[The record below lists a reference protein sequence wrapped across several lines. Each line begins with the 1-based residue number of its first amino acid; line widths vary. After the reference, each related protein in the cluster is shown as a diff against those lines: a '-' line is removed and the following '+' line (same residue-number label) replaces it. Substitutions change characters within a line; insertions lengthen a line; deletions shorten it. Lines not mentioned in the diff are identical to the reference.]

1 MEKEEKE
8 LQAWL
13 WLCLPVSVF
22 IVIFGTAFI
31 SNTTYGYLFTGEF
44 GLIELATPLLLV
56 PAIVSGVLILL
67 NKEQDVAKYFDV
79 WIIFVTLACIY
90 FAGEEISWGQQLQG
104 WETPKWIEDSNKQHE
119 TNFHNMSGWFNQK
132 PRLLLEILVLI
143 GGIYMP
149 LKRKLLC
156 IHLPHNNWQYWLYPS
171 KVCIPVAV
179 LAILSRMPDRLNIL
193 FESNW
198 MMFDVR
204 YSEVQELYFAIFL
217 MIYLLSIKCR
227 LLNYVKTS

>member
-1 MEKEEKE
+1 MNKEEKE

-13 WLCLPVSVF
+13 WLWLPISIF

-31 SNTTYGYLFTGEF
+31 SNNTYGYLFKGEL
-44 GLIELATPLLLV
+44 GLIELATPILLV
-56 PAIVSGVLILL
+56 PAIISGVLIFL
-67 NKEQDVAKYFDV
+67 NKEKDFSKQFIA

-90 FAGEEISWGQQLQG
+90 FAGEELSWGQQLLN
-104 WETPKWIEDSNKQHE
+104 WETPKWFQENNKQHE
-119 TNFHNMSGWFNQK
+119 TNLHNMSGWFNQK
-132 PRLLLEILVLI
+132 PRLLLEILILV

-149 LKRKLLC
+149 LKRKLLD

-171 KVCIPVAV
+171 MVCVPAAI
-179 LAILSRMPDRLNIL
+179 LAILSRIPDRLKL
-193 FESNW
+193 FELNW

-204 YSEVQELYFAIFL
+204 FSEVQELYFAIFL

-227 LLNYVKTS
+227 LLN